1 MTKVVSHNLRHSSF
15 VVRLLY
21 HLACMASRTYLPL
34 IERYP
39 LNGETRLSC
48 GAAPTPY
55 LIYDG
60 YGVFVGGTADVNVV
74 RRLLAH
80 ETVTPLCD
88 TYGRALMGVWA
99 IDFTEAS
106 LGPHHEVQV
115 SFLVTRQES
124 APVKAGRLAAAEAM
138 VTRPEIRLFCH
149 GLWNS
154 TPLVVAYNSEHLGLP
169 ARLAENPVTRSNGR
183 LRVNVPAEIGASI
196 VSGDIGIGRASL
208 RATFEFMQRLGF
220 ARAQRVANE
229 PWVEMKVV
237 NPIGRRPRNDAA
249 QAATHNAVNA
259 LRLFDPNVDTLTL
272 SGPDYG
278 GLEFQPAYIQVMDG
292 ITFIYLDPASDE

>member
-1 MTKVVSHNLRHSSF
+1 
-15 VVRLLY
+15 
-21 HLACMASRTYLPL
+21 MATRTYLPL
-34 IERYP
+34 IERFP
-39 LNGETRLSC
+39 LNGETMLSC

-60 YGVFVGGTADVNVV
+60 YGVFVGGSADAGVV
-74 RRLLAH
+74 RRLLAN
-80 ETVTPLCD
+80 EAVTPLCD
-88 TYGRALMGVWA
+88 TNGRALMGVWA

-115 SFLVTRQES
+115 SFLVTRQAA

-138 VTRPEIRLFCH
+138 VRPEIRLFCH

-169 ARLAENPVTRSNGR
+169 ARLADRPVTRSNGR
-183 LRVNVPAEIGASI
+183 LRVNVPAEGGGSI
-196 VSGDIGIGRASL
+196 VNGDVGIGRASL

-220 ARAQRVANE
+220 ARAQRVANQ

-237 NPIGRRPRNDAA
+237 NPIGRRPHNDAA

-259 LRLFDPNVDTLTL
+259 LRLFDPGTDSLTL
-272 SGPDYG
+272 SGPDYV
-278 GLEFQPAYIQVMDG
+278 GLDFQPAYIQVMDG
-292 ITFIYLDPASDE
+292 ITFIYLDPVEEREPAH